1 MAHKVHP
8 KAYRLKNL
16 NDWQSRW
23 LNHKKFSRYL
33 EEDFKVR
40 QFFEKKA
47 GNFWIEKIEI
57 ERFPGKLNIIV
68 SSARP
73 GLLIGRGGSGIEDL
87 KKELEKKLFKNN
99 KKSSSI
105 KELKIDIREVRD
117 VWSSASLS
125 AQYVAQEIEKRIPY
139 RRVLKQSLSKII
151 TSKEVKGARIEVAGR
166 LNGAAIA
173 RREWLQK
180 GNLPRQTIRADID
193 FAQKEAYCTYGTI
206 GVKVWIY
213 KGEKFDNKDNKDNKN
228 NI

>member
-8 KAYRLKNL
+8 KAYRLRNL

-23 LNHKKFSRYL
+23 LNNRNFAGYL
-33 EEDFKVR
+33 AEDFKIR
-40 QFFEKKA
+40 EFFRKKA
-47 GNFWIEKIEI
+47 GNFWIEKVEI

-87 KKELEKKLFKNN
+87 KKELEKQLFKN
-99 KKSSSI
+99 KKNSSF
-105 KELKIDIREVRD
+105 KEVKIDIREIRD
-117 VWSSASLS
+117 VWSSAALS
-125 AQYVAQEIEKRIPY
+125 AQYAAQEIEKRLPY
-139 RRVLKQSLSKII
+139 RRVLKQSLSKIMA
-151 TSKEVKGARIEVAGR
+151 SKGVKGARIEVSGR

-180 GNLPRQTIRADID
+180 GNLPRQALRADID
-193 FAQKEAYCTYGTI
+193 FAVKEAYCTYGTI

-213 KGEKFDNKDNKDNKN
+213 KGEQFDDKNKQS
-228 NI
+228 